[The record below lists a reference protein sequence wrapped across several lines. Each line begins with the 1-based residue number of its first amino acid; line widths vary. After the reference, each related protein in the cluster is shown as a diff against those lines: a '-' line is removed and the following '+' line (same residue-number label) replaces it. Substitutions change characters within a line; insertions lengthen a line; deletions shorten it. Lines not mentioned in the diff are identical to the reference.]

1 MTKKAVAGDVV
12 AHWSTLV
19 ENFRVSPQGF
29 YGAVAG
35 AIQRREIPGATT
47 SKVLWS
53 EAGALSADREYFR
66 VTRGR
71 LVFDVC
77 AAPFGKGFFSSWWLA
92 EARPSLR
99 FLYGTLIGA
108 LLTISFVGRLSKAFQ
123 DTAAVLWPLSF
134 MCLFLLT
141 WRSLWQLGSGK
152 LQRSFLDSVLATIGL
167 VSFGLLC
174 VLHFR
179 SLFGFGRWL
188 PTLLV
193 LLALGVSGVRAR
205 LGQALPGERLLL
217 VVGLLAFLSGA
228 GLREF
233 EYYAAITGL
242 ALLMYSLP
250 AWLAQKDKPTF
261 RDALAGVPV
270 LGRVLAPE
278 TYYKI
283 DTTSMFRLAAQQA
296 VHEAIEKL
304 TTAQGLRALTE
315 LERKPVMRGFFGQ

>member
-1 MTKKAVAGDVV
+1 VIKKAVAGEVV

-19 ENFRVSPQGF
+19 ENFRISPQGF
-29 YGAVAG
+29 YEAVAG

-53 EAGALSADREYFR
+53 ESGALSADREYFR

-71 LVFDVC
+71 LVFDIC
-77 AAPFGKGFFSSWWLA
+77 AAPFGKGFFFSWWLA

-108 LLTISFVGRLSKAFQ
+108 ALTASFVGRLSRAFQ

-141 WRSLWQLGSGK
+141 WRSLAQVGGSK
-152 LQRSFLDSVLATIGL
+152 PQRSWIDAALATIG
-167 VSFGLLC
+167 VCAFGWFCFLQRP
-174 VLHFR
+174 VVFAG
-179 SLFGFGRWL
+179 SRWV
-188 PTLLV
+188 PTLLI
-193 LLALGVSGVRAR
+193 LLALAVPCVRAW

-217 VVGLLAFLSGA
+217 IVGLLAFVAGA
-228 GLREF
+228 SSRMIG
-233 EYYAAITGL
+233 YYAAVAGL

-250 AWLAQKDKPTF
+250 AWLAQKDKPSF
-261 RDALAGVPV
+261 RDALEGVPV
-270 LGRVLAPE
+270 LGRMFAPE

-296 VHEAIEKL
+296 VQEAIEKF

-315 LERKPVMRGFFGQ
+315 LERKPVMRDFFER